1 MGDHNPSR
9 NCPWLEIR
17 EYARNILIGKTVE
30 TIAPYATLSD
40 RRRQRER
47 LRNLV
52 LGTMEGRVEAS
63 DLRQFRPPLVD
74 QANRNKIVWL
84 MQRGEWDEFF
94 ELGEYLPT
102 NQCW

>member
-9 NCPWLEIR
+9 KCPWLEIR
-17 EYARNILIGKTVE
+17 QYARNILIGKTVE

-40 RRRQRER
+40 RGRQRER
-47 LRNLV
+47 LRNFV
-52 LGTMEGRVEAS
+52 LCAMEGGVEAR

-74 QANRNKIVWL
+74 QVNRNKIVRL

-94 ELGEYLPT
+94 ERGEYLRT